1 VCVVN
6 RHGWR
11 GLAVAVV
18 PVVVLFGGALL
29 GALRT
34 SLQPAPGPVF
44 GAADLGAWRDVL
56 ADPTFHDALLFTGRL
71 TVVATLL
78 SAVLAVAAA
87 SVLRRRRLV
96 QVVFSLPVLVPH
108 LLAAVLA
115 ALWLGAGGLVDRA
128 LGDLPV
134 VLVRDRAG
142 WGVVLVYL
150 FKEVP
155 FLALLVLSAWGPATE
170 DRAEAAATLGAGRVA
185 RLRFVVWPAIRAPLL
200 LGSVIVAAYVFGAFE
215 VPLVVGPSYPP
226 TVATYALD
234 ATRTASLVG
243 QARAAAALLVAAGVS
258 LVVAVVALAGVRRE
272 L

>member
-1 VCVVN
+1 MN
-6 RHGWR
+6 RDGWR
-11 GLAVAVV
+11 GLAVAVM

-44 GAADLGAWRDVL
+44 GAVDASAWGDVL
-56 ADPTFHDALLFTGRL
+56 GDPAFRDALVFTGRL
-71 TVVATLL
+71 TLVSTVL
-78 SAVLAVAAA
+78 SAVLAVGAAA
-87 SVLRRRRLV
+87 LLRRRPAV
-96 QVVFSLPVLVPH
+96 QAVFSLPVLVPH

-128 LGDLPV
+128 LGELPV

-142 WGVVLVYL
+142 WGIVLVYL

-155 FLALLVLSAWGPATE
+155 FLTLLVLSTWGPATE
-170 DRAEAAATLGAGRVA
+170 DRAEAAATLGAGRAA

-200 LGSVIVAAYVFGAFE
+200 LGSVIVAAYVFGSFE
-215 VPLVVGPSYPP
+215 VPLVVGPSHPP
-226 TVATYALD
+226 TLATYALD

-243 QARAAAALLVAAGVS
+243 QARASAALLVAAGVS
-258 LVVAVVALAGVRRE
+258 LGVAVVALAGVRRE

>member
-71 TVVATLL
+71 TVVAT
-78 SAVLAVAAA
+78 
-87 SVLRRRRLV
+87 
-96 QVVFSLPVLVPH
+96 
-108 LLAAVLA
+108 
-115 ALWLGAGGLVDRA
+115 
-128 LGDLPV
+128 
-134 VLVRDRAG
+134 
-142 WGVVLVYL
+142 
-150 FKEVP
+150 
-155 FLALLVLSAWGPATE
+155 LLVLSAWGPATE